1 VIKTLVIFSRKI
13 SRRNSGK
20 RLRELPAARMRSKL
34 KVNRKGVRFMKK
46 QLALSVLAISVFSAV
61 PALAADG
68 GALSDAERT
77 FLIEQME
84 MSKKAFLASI
94 SGVSEAQWKFKP
106 APNVWSVQE
115 CAGHII
121 LAEGF
126 IFDSAQ
132 GALKTPAVPRPEK
145 SNLEFDR
152 QLAIGVQDRTHKFT
166 APEPIDPAGKVLAP
180 TPADAA
186 RAFTER
192 RDKNEEYVKTTSDE
206 LRTHVAAGPAGTMDV
221 YQFLV
226 LMANHTA
233 RHTAQIK
240 EVQANA
246 NYPAK

>member
-1 VIKTLVIFSRKI
+1 MQRH
-13 SRRNSGK
+13 
-20 RLRELPAARMRSKL
+20 
-34 KVNRKGVRFMKK
+34 
-46 QLALSVLAISVFSAV
+46 LALSVLAISAFAAV

-68 GALSDAERT
+68 GALSDSERS

-94 SGVSEAQWKFKP
+94 SGISEAQWKFKP

-115 CAGHII
+115 CAEHIV
-121 LAEGF
+121 LSESF
-126 IFDSAQ
+126 IFDSALQ
-132 GALKTPAVPRPEK
+132 ILKTPAVPRPEK
-145 SNLEFDR
+145 STAAFDQ
-152 QLAIGVQDRTHKFT
+152 QLAIGVQDRSHKAT
-166 APEPIDPAGKVLAP
+166 APAPIDPVGKAATL

-186 RAFTER
+186 KAFTAK
-192 RDKNEEYVKTTSDE
+192 RDQNEEYVKTTSDD
-206 LRTHVAAGPAGTMDV
+206 LRVHVAPSPAGPLDS

-226 LMANHTA
+226 LMATHTA